1 MGIFAGL
8 NNSTQFDPDAGAF
21 INATGIGGI
30 EAVAINNLVN
40 QLKQQ
45 ALWDKMIAIYPMV
58 GGTAFTHKFNLKN
71 TADTNAAFR
80 LNFVGGWTHNSSGA
94 KPDGVSGTYADTFVV
109 PTTSGQTI
117 GNSHHSYFSF
127 TSNAAADDV
136 ELGCNSTSPTA
147 ESNLAV
153 RFSDGN
159 FYIFLATAGGG
170 VANSTS
176 LGYYI
181 GNRLGGGTNS
191 VQGWKNGAL
200 VINTGTGT
208 FLPSRSYYLAAQ
220 NNGTTSF
227 RNSTRGCSFASIGL
241 GLSTADGPR
250 NLNNIVAQFQRTL
263 NRYTI

>member
-1 MGIFAGL
+1 MFTPFS
-8 NNSTQFDPDAGAF
+8 NQNQFDPDAGAF

-71 TADTNAAFR
+71 PQDTDAVFR

-94 KPDGVSGTYADTFVV
+94 KPDGISGTYADTFVI

-117 GNSHHSYFSF
+117 SNSHHSYFSF
-127 TSNAAADDV
+127 TSNAAADDA
-136 ELGCNSTSPTA
+136 EMGCNSVSPTA
-147 ESNLAV
+147 ESNIAI

-159 FYIFLATAGGG
+159 FYAFLATAGGG
-170 VANSTS
+170 TANTTS

-181 GNRLGGGTNS
+181 GNRGGGGTNL
-191 VQGWKNGAL
+191 VQGWKNGTR
-200 VINTGTGT
+200 VINTGSGT
-208 FLPSRSYYLAAQ
+208 FLPSRSYYLGAQ

-241 GLSTADGPR
+241 GLSTTDGPI
-250 NLNNIVAQFQRTL
+250 NLNNIVAEFQRTL